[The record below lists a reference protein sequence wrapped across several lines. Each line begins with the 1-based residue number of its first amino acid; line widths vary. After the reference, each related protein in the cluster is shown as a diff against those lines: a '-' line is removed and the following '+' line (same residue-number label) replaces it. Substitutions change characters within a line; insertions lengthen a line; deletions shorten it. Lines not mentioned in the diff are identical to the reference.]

1 MNIIMLGVTLLL
13 GAALGAI
20 TMATTAHAIETW
32 WMRRQDQRRVAE
44 GRWRAEEQAI
54 IGKAI
59 VRMR

>member
-1 MNIIMLGVTLLL
+1 MSILIIGCTLLL

-32 WMRRQDQRRVAE
+32 WTRRQDQRRLAE

-54 IGKAI
+54 IGKVI
-59 VRMR
+59 LRMR

>member
-1 MNIIMLGVTLLL
+1 MSILIIALTLLV

-32 WMRRQDQRRVAE
+32 WTRRQDQRRLAD
-44 GRWRAEEQAI
+44 GRWSAEEQAL

-59 VRMR
+59 LRLR